1 MIFSHLWSDFSLQ
14 WGLLASGQLWAKK
27 FHLGL
32 FCISLTESK
41 LALLTA

>member
-14 WGLLASGQLWAKK
+14 WGLLASGRLWAKK
-27 FHLGL
+27 FFLGF
-32 FCISLTESK
+32 FCTSLTESK